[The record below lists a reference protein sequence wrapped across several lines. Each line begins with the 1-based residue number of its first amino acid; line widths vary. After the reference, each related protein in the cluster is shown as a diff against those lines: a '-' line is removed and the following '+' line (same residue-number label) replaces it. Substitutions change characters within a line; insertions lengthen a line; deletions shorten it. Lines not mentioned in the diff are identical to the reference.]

1 LQGGTLVDLQK
12 QPLTQPIDLWY
23 RGKMK
28 RLSILL
34 IALLFFGT
42 ELKAANQ
49 SIDELL
55 DGFHSAA
62 ANSDFDDYFSHFSSN
77 GYFLGTDAA
86 ERWSVEKFKK
96 YARPA
101 FSAGRGWRYLV
112 LSRNLESVSGIDVV
126 WFDEIL
132 TNATLGKCRG
142 TGVIV
147 KENGNWKI
155 AHYSLTLLIPN
166 DIAVSVGTQSIKADA
181 LAMSLF

>member
-1 LQGGTLVDLQK
+1 
-12 QPLTQPIDLWY
+12 
-23 RGKMK
+23 MK
-28 RLSILL
+28 KLSILL
-34 IALLFFGT
+34 ISLLAFGA
-42 ELKAANQ
+42 ELKAGNQ

-62 ANSDFDDYFSHFSSN
+62 ANSDFDAYFAHFSSN
-77 GYFLGTDAA
+77 GHFLGTDAA
-86 ERWSVEKFKK
+86 ERWSVEEFKN

-112 LSRNLESVSGIDVV
+112 LSRNLEAVSGLEVV

-132 TNATLGKCRG
+132 TNVSLGKCRG

-147 KENGNWKI
+147 KENGKWKI

-166 DIAVSVGTQSIKADA
+166 EIAGSVGAQSMQVDT
-181 LAMSLF
+181 LVTPLP